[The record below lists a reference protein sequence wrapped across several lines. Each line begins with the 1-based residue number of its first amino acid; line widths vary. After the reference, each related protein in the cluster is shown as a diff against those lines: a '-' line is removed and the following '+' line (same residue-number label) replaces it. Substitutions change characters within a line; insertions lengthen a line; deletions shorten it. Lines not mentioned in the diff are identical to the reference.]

1 MEALPDF
8 VKLAEAFGAVG
19 LRASTID
26 ELDPVIEAALRAD
39 KPVLVDVVVERT
51 ENVYPMIP
59 GGAAHNEIK
68 LSPEDDGPHEVIS
81 EEGMVLV

>member
-1 MEALPDF
+1 M
-8 VKLAEAFGAVG
+8 KLAEAFGGVG
-19 LRASTID
+19 LRASTVD
-26 ELDPVIEAALRAD
+26 ELDGVIEAALRTDLPAIAD
-39 KPVLVDVVVERT
+39 IVVERA

-68 LSPEDDGPHEVIS
+68 LSPEDEGPHEVIS